1 VRLSDILA
9 GKPRRVVTL
18 PSTATAMEASSLMER
33 EVVGAVMVVD
43 ARGHFLGVVTE
54 RHLALAIASSG
65 ARLFRRPLSE
75 VMRPGGPTASPGDSV
90 GDIIKLVSRLRIR
103 HVPVLEGSALV
114 GVVSSGDL
122 LETRL
127 EEKDRESAVL
137 HDLARARL
145 AS

>member
-1 VRLSDILA
+1 
-9 GKPRRVVTL
+9 
-18 PSTATAMEASSLMER
+18 MEASSLMER

-54 RHLALAIASSG
+54 RDLALAVASSG
-65 ARLFRRPLSE
+65 AKLFRRPLSE

-90 GDIIKLVSRLRIR
+90 GDIIKVISRLRVR
-103 HVPVLEGSALV
+103 HVPVLEGGALV

-127 EEKDRESAVL
+127 EEVDRESAVL

>member
-1 VRLSDILA
+1 MRLSDILA
-9 GKPRRVVTL
+9 SKPRRVVTL

-54 RHLALAIASSG
+54 RDLALAVASSG
-65 ARLFRRPLSE
+65 AKLFRRPLSE

-90 GDIIKLVSRLRIR
+90 GDIIKVVSRLRVR
-103 HVPVLEGSALV
+103 HVPVLEGGALV

-127 EEKDRESAVL
+127 EEVDRESAVL